1 MLQLRCKFFIL
12 LLLANLF
19 SIKSVA
25 QDLENIAEVKPVEL
39 SGSFAVFGSYYNVN
53 GIDPRRKDFS
63 WYITGNPLL
72 KLYGIEIPFSLTI
85 SEQERSFRQP
95 FNQFGI
101 TPTYKWAKA
110 HLGYSNLTWSPFTW
124 SGQTV
129 LGGGLELNPGKFRF
143 GILYGRLNRA
153 VEENLTS
160 PETIT
165 PAFKRMGY
173 AAKIGYGT
181 ETSHVDVLFL
191 KGKDDS
197 NSLQTIPTKTEVLP
211 GENIVAGI
219 SSKMKFTTNLFW
231 DVDVAASIF
240 TRDTRALALTENDAT
255 INKFK
260 SLLLINSST
269 QLYGAYQSE
278 IRWEEKKYK
287 IKAKYRRV
295 EPDYQSM
302 GAYYFQT
309 DIENITLEPSAY
321 LLQNKL
327 RISGSFGQQHDN
339 LLNQKAFT
347 TKRFIGNV
355 GLDWNISNSFGFNAN
370 YANYSG
376 EQGKGLKIPNQATQQ
391 SYVSQNMLIMPRL
404 TFVKEKI
411 THFHTIMANRQW
423 LTDKNPNTAK
433 LTEYQVDNLNYTSS
447 IIFNKIG
454 LTLGA
459 NYLLS
464 IFDSDTNLNR
474 LNGIG
479 ISASKPFF
487 NNKLVSSLSANG
499 TQQTLNQQKFADI
512 INVTV
517 QNTFKVND
525 HHGFSLLG
533 VFLNNT
539 AKTNTAVSF
548 REYNIDLGYTYTF

>member
-12 LLLANLF
+12 LLLSNLF

-255 INKFK
+255 IHKFK

-355 GLDWNISNSFGFNAN
+355 GLDWNISNTFGFNAN

-517 QNTFKVND
+517 QNTFKIND